1 MKIFFFLTPLHGSLN
16 EFIII
21 TRTFFFFNKRIV
33 PVQFDTRTILMPEL
47 FHVKKNCM
55 ICGWDRKMMWFV
67 SDFTDVTR
75 KITPEKHSIHKKE
88 LWIKYF
94 SLCLALYLLR
104 NLSSY
109 NSLFYG
115 YNKTSKLK

>member
-1 MKIFFFLTPLHGSLN
+1 
-16 EFIII
+16 
-21 TRTFFFFNKRIV
+21 
-33 PVQFDTRTILMPEL
+33 
-47 FHVKKNCM
+47 M

-67 SDFTDVTR
+67 SDFTDATR

-88 LWIKYF
+88 LLIKYF

>member
-1 MKIFFFLTPLHGSLN
+1 
-16 EFIII
+16 
-21 TRTFFFFNKRIV
+21 
-33 PVQFDTRTILMPEL
+33 
-47 FHVKKNCM
+47 M

-67 SDFTDVTR
+67 SDFTDATR

-88 LWIKYF
+88 LLIKYF

-104 NLSSY
+104 NFME
-109 NSLFYG
+109 FYG